1 MKATKLDT
9 SGVFDPVKVRAH
21 ELELALPAHTV
32 HLTKNG
38 VEFLS
43 DQEVAMWT
51 ELTIDLQSPNQDNRI
66 HCNGIVVGC
75 SGNKHN
81 GYLVSI
87 IFMGIAPEA
96 QQRLTELV
104 QAQPRL

>member
-43 DQEVAMWT
+43 DQVHGLRRAFSTLSDVLIEEVDLIRT
-51 ELTIDLQSPNQDNRI
+51 EAAERQDEV
-66 HCNGIVVGC
+66 CC
-75 SGNKHN
+75 
-81 GYLVSI
+81 
-87 IFMGIAPEA
+87 
-96 QQRLTELV
+96 
-104 QAQPRL
+104 